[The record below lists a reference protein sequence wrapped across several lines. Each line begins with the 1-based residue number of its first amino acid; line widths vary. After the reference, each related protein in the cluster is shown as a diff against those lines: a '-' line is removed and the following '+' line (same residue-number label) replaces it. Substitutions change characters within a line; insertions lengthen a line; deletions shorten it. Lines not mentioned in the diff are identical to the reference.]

1 MSGRLNCW
9 LQKPLIPNLYVAPRI
24 VFHLLS
30 LSPHKYNWPH
40 FIKKMPITELE
51 AHEDISSSDLTL
63 AAYEVDS
70 FSTTL
75 QTYENEKRGRW
86 DCYLEEKAK

>member
-1 MSGRLNCW
+1 
-9 LQKPLIPNLYVAPRI
+9 
-24 VFHLLS
+24 
-30 LSPHKYNWPH
+30 
-40 FIKKMPITELE
+40 MPITELE